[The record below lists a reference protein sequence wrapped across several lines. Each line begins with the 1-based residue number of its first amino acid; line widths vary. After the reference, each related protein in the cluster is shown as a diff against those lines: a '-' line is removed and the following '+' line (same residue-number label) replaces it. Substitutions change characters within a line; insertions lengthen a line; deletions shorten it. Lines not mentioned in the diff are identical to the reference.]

1 MLTLLPLDQV
11 VASILFGAMFITR
24 RRNYRVYIS
33 KSSWRNSY
41 LEDDPD
47 LACSSDELLSCGP
60 NRYKSERI
68 DSSVHPPKRRW
79 CCGLRIKTP
88 NLSRYAGY
96 YHSRILQ
103 KFPFLIEMF
112 YWIITY
118 AFYRMT
124 SITSQRVF
132 SKTGI
137 WDVAQD
143 HGLAVLAAEQLS
155 WLRFF
160 FPLSEINIQRWFMD
174 DHQVALTVL
183 NKAYALIHIPGT
195 VG

>member
-1 MLTLLPLDQV
+1 MN
-11 VASILFGAMFITR
+11 SR
-24 RRNYRVYIS
+24 H
-33 KSSWRNSY
+33 NSY
-41 LEDDPD
+41 LDEDPD
-47 LACSSDELLSCGP
+47 LAFSSEILLS
-60 NRYKSERI
+60 NDNDEHKIEQI
-68 DSSVHPPKRRW
+68 DDLVHTPRRRW

-88 NLSRYAGY
+88 NSSRYADY
-96 YHSRILQ
+96 YHSRVLQ
-103 KFPFLIEMF
+103 KFPFLMEMF

-124 SITSQRVF
+124 SITSQRIF

-143 HGLAVLAAEQLS
+143 HGLAVLATEQLS

-160 FPLSEINIQRWFMD
+160 FPLTEIQIQRWFMGG
-174 DHQVALTVL
+174 HQTALTVL

>member
-1 MLTLLPLDQV
+1 M
-11 VASILFGAMFITR
+11 ASILFGAMYLTR
-24 RRNYRVYIS
+24 RQDYRIFIPQ
-33 KSSWRNSY
+33 KFRREPY
-41 LEDDPD
+41 LELDPD
-47 LACSSDELLSCGP
+47 LALSSDQLLSRNVNDDGIEQTE
-60 NRYKSERI
+60 NLI
-68 DSSVHPPKRRW
+68 HPPKRRR
-79 CCGLRIKTP
+79 CCGFEIKTP
-88 NLSRYAGY
+88 NSSRFANK
-96 YHSRILQ
+96 YHSRVLQ
-103 KFPFLIEMF
+103 KFPFLVEMF

-137 WDVAQD
+137 WNVAQN
-143 HGLAVLAAEQLS
+143 HGLAVLATEQLS

-160 FPLSEINIQRWFMD
+160 FPLKELDVQKWFMD
-174 DHQVALTVL
+174 GHQGSLTVL